1 MFDFIGVAIGILFA
15 ILIISG
21 VIFLI
26 GYSLKNSGVKISFD
40 MSLNAYFYFVRLI
53 SGGVFCLAGISRIL
67 QGIFAM
73 IFGSSF
79 SYELITISKLDG
91 SSADEHTMY
100 DGTIE
105 ASLFTGIT
113 TAIISGII
121 YLVHVYLQKKNDFS
135 DENSSS
141 NDIMFKILVFAGTVF
156 FGLISIAG
164 LVGTIDELYKFFL
177 FDSVENIED
186 WRRGIPG
193 EPLSIAISS
202 LIVWSVTLRRLINII
217 SKKNP
222 TA

>member
-40 MSLNAYFYFVRLI
+40 LSLNGYFYFVRLI

-67 QGIFAM
+67 QGIFAS

-79 SYELITISKLDG
+79 SYEMINVAENLNG
-91 SSADEHTMY
+91 SETPKTNLMY
-100 DGTIE
+100 DGSIE

-121 YLVHVYLQKKNDFS
+121 YLVHVYLQKRNDL
-135 DENSSS
+135 SSVTNTN

-156 FGLISIAG
+156 FGLISITA
-164 LVGTIDELYKFFL
+164 LVGTIDELYKFIL
-177 FDSVENIED
+177 FDSIKDIED
-186 WRRGIPG
+186 WRRGVPG

-202 LIVWSVTLRRLINII
+202 VIIWSITLRRLINIV
-217 SKKNP
+217 SKK
-222 TA
+222 

>member
-73 IFGSSF
+73 IFGILWF
-79 SYELITISKLDG
+79 PIKRFFNDG
-91 SSADEHTMY
+91 IIGSENEDLGTKMMY
-100 DGTIE
+100 DGSVE

-113 TAIISGII
+113 TSIISGII
-121 YLVHVYLQKKNDFS
+121 YLVHVYLQNRNDIS
-135 DENSSS
+135 NENN
-141 NDIMFKILVFAGTVF
+141 NDIMFKVLVFAGTVF
-156 FGLISIAG
+156 FGLISITA
-164 LVGTIDELYKFFL
+164 LVGTIDELYKFIL
-177 FDSVENIED
+177 FDSVKEVEE
-186 WRRGIPG
+186 WRRGVPG

-202 LIVWSVTLRRLINII
+202 VIIWSITLRRLINIVA
-217 SKKNP
+217 KK
-222 TA
+222 

>member
-40 MSLNAYFYFVRLI
+40 ISLNGYFYFVRLI

-67 QGIFAM
+67 QGVFAS

-79 SYELITISKLDG
+79 SYEMINISENLNG
-91 SSADEHTMY
+91 SNKSESILMY
-100 DGTIE
+100 DGSVD

-121 YLVHVYLQKKNDFS
+121 YLVHVYLQRRNDLS
-135 DENSSS
+135 NNNAS
-141 NDIMFKILVFAGTVF
+141 NDIMFKVLVFAGTVF
-156 FGLISIAG
+156 FGLISITA
-164 LVGTIDELYKFFL
+164 LVGTIDELYKFIL
-177 FDSVENIED
+177 FDSVKNVDE
-186 WRRGIPG
+186 WRRGVPG

-202 LIVWSVTLRRLINII
+202 VIIWSITLRRLINIV
-217 SKKNP
+217 SKK
-222 TA
+222 

>member
-40 MSLNAYFYFVRLI
+40 ISLNGYFYFVRLI

-67 QGIFAM
+67 QGVFAS

-79 SYELITISKLDG
+79 SYEMINISENLNG
-91 SSADEHTMY
+91 SNKSESILMY
-100 DGTIE
+100 DGSVE

-113 TAIISGII
+113 TSIISGII
-121 YLVHVYLQKKNDFS
+121 YLVHVYLQRRNDLS
-135 DENSSS
+135 NNNAS
-141 NDIMFKILVFAGTVF
+141 NDIMFKVLVFAGTVF
-156 FGLISIAG
+156 FGLISITA
-164 LVGTIDELYKFFL
+164 LVGTIDELYKFIL
-177 FDSVENIED
+177 FDSVKNVDE
-186 WRRGIPG
+186 WRRGVPG

-202 LIVWSVTLRRLINII
+202 VIIWSITLRRLINIV
-217 SKKNP
+217 SKK
-222 TA
+222 

>member
-40 MSLNAYFYFVRLI
+40 LSLNGYFYFVRLI

-67 QGIFAM
+67 QGVFAS

-79 SYELITISKLDG
+79 SYEMINVSENLTG
-91 SSADEHTMY
+91 SNKSDNNLMY
-100 DGTIE
+100 DGSVE
-105 ASLFTGIT
+105 ASLFTGVT

-121 YLVHVYLQKKNDFS
+121 YLVHVYLQRKNDLS
-135 DENSSS
+135 NENSTS
-141 NDIMFKILVFAGTVF
+141 NDILFKILVFAGTVF
-156 FGLISIAG
+156 FGLISITA
-164 LVGTIDELYKFFL
+164 LVGTIDELYKFIL
-177 FDSVENIED
+177 FDSVKNVDD
-186 WRRGIPG
+186 WRRGVPG

-202 LIVWSVTLRRLINII
+202 VIIWSITLRRLINII
-217 SKKNP
+217 SKK
-222 TA
+222 

>member
-40 MSLNAYFYFVRLI
+40 ISLNGYFYFVRLI

-67 QGIFAM
+67 QGVFAS

-79 SYELITISKLDG
+79 SYEMINISENLNG
-91 SSADEHTMY
+91 SNKSESILMY
-100 DGTIE
+100 DGSVE

-121 YLVHVYLQKKNDFS
+121 YLVHVYLQRRNDLS
-135 DENSSS
+135 NNNAS
-141 NDIMFKILVFAGTVF
+141 NDIMFKVLVFAGTVF
-156 FGLISIAG
+156 FGLISITA
-164 LVGTIDELYKFFL
+164 LVGTIDELYKFIL
-177 FDSVENIED
+177 FDSVKNVDE
-186 WRRGIPG
+186 WRRGVPG

-202 LIVWSVTLRRLINII
+202 VIIWSITLRRLINIV
-217 SKKNP
+217 SKK
-222 TA
+222 

>member
-40 MSLNAYFYFVRLI
+40 LSLNGYFYFVRLI

-67 QGIFAM
+67 QGIFAS

-79 SYELITISKLDG
+79 SYEMINLAENLNG
-91 SSADEHTMY
+91 SETPKTNLMY
-100 DGTIE
+100 DGSIE

-121 YLVHVYLQKKNDFS
+121 YLVHVYLQKRNDL
-135 DENSSS
+135 SSVTNTN

-156 FGLISIAG
+156 FGLISITA
-164 LVGTIDELYKFFL
+164 LVGTIDELYKFIL
-177 FDSVENIED
+177 FDSIKDIED
-186 WRRGIPG
+186 WRRGVPG

-202 LIVWSVTLRRLINII
+202 VIIWSITLRRLINIV
-217 SKKNP
+217 SKK
-222 TA
+222 

>member
-67 QGIFAM
+67 QGIFAI

-91 SSADEHTMY
+91 ASSDEHTMY
-100 DGTIE
+100 DGTVE

-121 YLVHVYLQKKNDFS
+121 YLVHVYLQKKNDLS
-135 DENSSS
+135 DKNSSS

-217 SKKNP
+217 SKKN
-222 TA
+222 TKA

>member
-40 MSLNAYFYFVRLI
+40 LSLNGYFYFVRLI

-67 QGIFAM
+67 QGVFAS

-79 SYELITISKLDG
+79 SYEMINVSENLSG
-91 SSADEHTMY
+91 SNKSETNLMY
-100 DGTIE
+100 DGSVE

-121 YLVHVYLQKKNDFS
+121 YLVHVYLQRRNDLS
-135 DENSSS
+135 NESSTS
-141 NDIMFKILVFAGTVF
+141 NDILFKILVFAGTVF
-156 FGLISIAG
+156 FGLISITA
-164 LVGTIDELYKFFL
+164 LVGTIDELYKFIL
-177 FDSVENIED
+177 FDSVQNVDD
-186 WRRGIPG
+186 WRRGVPG

-202 LIVWSVTLRRLINII
+202 VIIWSITLRRLINII
-217 SKKNP
+217 SKK
-222 TA
+222 

>member
-40 MSLNAYFYFVRLI
+40 LSLNGYFYFVRLI

-67 QGIFAM
+67 QGIFAS

-79 SYELITISKLDG
+79 SYEMINVAENLNG
-91 SSADEHTMY
+91 SETPKTNLMY
-100 DGTIE
+100 DGSIE

-121 YLVHVYLQKKNDFS
+121 YLVHVNLQKRNDLSS
-135 DENSSS
+135 DTNTN

-156 FGLISIAG
+156 FGLISITA
-164 LVGTIDELYKFFL
+164 LVGTIDELYKFIL
-177 FDSVENIED
+177 FDSIKDIED
-186 WRRGIPG
+186 WRRGVPG

-202 LIVWSVTLRRLINII
+202 VIIWSITLRRLINIV
-217 SKKNP
+217 SKK
-222 TA
+222 